1 MAGVTTKDQDRHP
14 CFLLTPNQAVGTRG
28 SSGVDQCPPPPAL
41 GATVGL
47 LNQEH
52 GVSMEVDPVRGD
64 TQHRPSTTNRRAY
77 IERHVQKYLAVL
89 DAQWEERLA
98 MSLRD
103 PQWVDEG

>member
-1 MAGVTTKDQDRHP
+1 
-14 CFLLTPNQAVGTRG
+14 
-28 SSGVDQCPPPPAL
+28 
-41 GATVGL
+41 
-47 LNQEH
+47 
-52 GVSMEVDPVRGD
+52 MEVDPVRGD